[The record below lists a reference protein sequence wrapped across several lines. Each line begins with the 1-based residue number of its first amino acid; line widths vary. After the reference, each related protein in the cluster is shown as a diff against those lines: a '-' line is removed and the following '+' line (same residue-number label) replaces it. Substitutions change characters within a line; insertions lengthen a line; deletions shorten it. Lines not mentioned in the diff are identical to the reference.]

1 MSTLIK
7 NVPIAKVGKIFD
19 GREITRHMLERCV
32 AKFNPEVWLPRVND
46 YIVETRAPN
55 KGEVIALR
63 LENDTLFADIKMW
76 MKPDEV
82 RAMNLYPAIW
92 YRKEEKDK
100 PHFPALIDISL
111 LANKGWEDSTAIKDC
126 DISKGD

>member
-7 NVPIAKVGKIFD
+7 NVPIAKAGKIFD

-32 AKFNPEVWLPRVND
+32 AKFDPEVWKPRVND
-46 YIVETRAPN
+46 YIVDIRSPN

-63 LENDTLFADIKMW
+63 LENDTLLADIKMW
-76 MKPDEV
+76 MEPDEV

-92 YRKEEKDK
+92 YREEKKEE
-100 PHFPALIDISL
+100 PYYPALIDISL
-111 LANKGWEDSTAIKDC
+111 LADKGQEDAVAIKDC
-126 DISKGD
+126 DISEAV

>member
-19 GREITRHMLERCV
+19 GREVTHHVLERCV
-32 AKFNPEVWLPRVND
+32 AKFNPDVWQPRVND
-46 YIVETRAPN
+46 YVFDIRSPN

-63 LENDTLFADIKMW
+63 LENDTLLADIKMW
-76 MKPDEV
+76 MEPDEV
-82 RAMNLYPAIW
+82 RAMNLYPGIE
-92 YRKEEKDK
+92 YLQEEKEQ
-100 PHFPALIDISL
+100 PHYPALLRVPLYADK
-111 LANKGWEDSTAIKDC
+111 NREDATAIKDC

>member
-1 MSTLIK
+1 MNTLIK
-7 NVPIAKVGKIFD
+7 NVPIARVGKIFD
-19 GREITRHMLERCV
+19 GREVTRHMLERCV
-32 AKFNPEVWLPRVND
+32 AKFNPEVWKLRVND
-46 YIVETRAPN
+46 YIVDIRAPN

-63 LENDTLFADIKMW
+63 LENDALLADIKMW

-92 YRKEEKDK
+92 YRKEEKEK
-100 PHFPALIDISL
+100 PLYPTLIDISL
-111 LANKGWEDSTAIKDC
+111 FADKNREDDIAIKDC

>member
-1 MSTLIK
+1 MSTLII
-7 NVPIAKVGKIFD
+7 NVPIAKVGKIF
-19 GREITRHMLERCV
+19 GGLEVTRHMLERCV
-32 AKFNPEVWLPRVND
+32 AKFNPEVWKPRVND
-46 YIVETRAPN
+46 HTGGIHSMI

-63 LENDTLFADIKMW
+63 LENNTLFADIRMW

-92 YRKEEKDK
+92 YRKEKKDD

>member
-7 NVPIAKVGKIFD
+7 NVPIAKVGKIF
-19 GREITRHMLERCV
+19 GGLEVTRHMLERCV
-32 AKFNPEVWLPRVND
+32 AKFNPEVWKPRVND
-46 YIVETRAPN
+46 HTGGIHSMI

-63 LENDTLFADIKMW
+63 LENNTLFADIKMW

-82 RAMNLYPAIW
+82 RAMNLYPTIW
-92 YRKEEKDK
+92 YREEEKEK
-100 PHFPALIDISL
+100 PLYPVLIDISL
-111 LANKGWEDSTAIKDC
+111 FADKNREDDIAIKDC

>member
-7 NVPIAKVGKIFD
+7 NVPIAKVGNFD

-32 AKFNPEVWLPRVND
+32 AKFNPDVWQPMVND
-46 YIVETRAPN
+46 YVFDIRSPN

-63 LENDTLFADIKMW
+63 LENDTLLADVKMW
-76 MKPDEV
+76 MEPDEV
-82 RAMNLYPAIW
+82 RAINLYPGGE
-92 YRKEEKDK
+92 YLQEEEEQ
-100 PHFPALIDISL
+100 PHYPALL
-111 LANKGWEDSTAIKDC
+111 RVPLYTRKTREDAIAIKDC

>member
-7 NVPIAKVGKIFD
+7 NVPIAKVGKIF
-19 GREITRHMLERCV
+19 GGLEVTRHMLERCV
-32 AKFNPEVWLPRVND
+32 AKFNPEVWQPRVND
-46 YIVETRAPN
+46 HTGGIHSMI

-126 DISKGD
+126 DISEGD

>member
-7 NVPIAKVGKIFD
+7 NVPIAKVGKAFN
-19 GREITRHMLERCV
+19 GLEITRHMLERCV
-32 AKFNPEVWLPRVND
+32 ARFNPEVWQPRVND
-46 YIVETRAPN
+46 YIVDIRAPN

-92 YRKEEKDK
+92 YRKEEKEK
-100 PHFPALIDISL
+100 PLYPALIDISL
-111 LANKGWEDSTAIKDC
+111 FADKNREDDIAIKDC
-126 DISKGD
+126 DISEGD

>member
-7 NVPIAKVGKIFD
+7 NVPIAKVGKIFG

-32 AKFNPEVWLPRVND
+32 AKFVPEVWKPRVND
-46 YIVETRAPN
+46 YIVYIRAPN

-63 LENDTLFADIKMW
+63 LENDALLADIKMW

-92 YRKEEKDK
+92 YRKEEKDD
-100 PHFPALIDISL
+100 PHFPALLDVSL
-111 LANKGWEDSTAIKDC
+111 SADKSRADATAIKDC

>member
-32 AKFNPEVWLPRVND
+32 ARFDPEVWKPRVND
-46 YIVETRAPN
+46 YIVDVRSPN

-63 LENDTLFADIKMW
+63 LENDTLLADIKMW
-76 MKPDEV
+76 MEPDEV

-92 YRKEEKDK
+92 YREEEKDK
-100 PHFPALIDISL
+100 PHFPALLDVSL
-111 LANKGWEDSTAIKDC
+111 SADKSRADATAIKDC
-126 DISKGD
+126 DISKSD